1 MEKLYP
7 DKVYIVNMRESDTIL
22 DGLLSELSTKI
33 SLSKNLKSTAKVLI
47 KAVATNLSYKL
58 EDASANL
65 KELSTLLLGENQ
77 PKPTLS
83 KVVNEMAGKLG
94 GITIFVDEANKPF
107 TINGNEK
114 KRKDNTDALSL
125 FTMMTKELKKVGV
138 KYVLII
144 FILTKFCS

>member
-1 MEKLYP
+1 M
-7 DKVYIVNMRESDTIL
+7 
-22 DGLLSELSTKI
+22 
-33 SLSKNLKSTAKVLI
+33 LI